1 MDLHAISVTVNA
13 FARTSHWR
21 RGSGS
26 AQRAGG
32 ERGGRGGWGGLIE
45 EEVYEKMAQRILI
58 LTQGE
63 VSQME
68 GGGVG
73 RGWVEGG
80 RRVSEGVRPRSP
92 PSGAD
97 GDRDGDGEVEG
108 GGGGG
113 VRRWPC

>member
-1 MDLHAISVTVNA
+1 
-13 FARTSHWR
+13 
-21 RGSGS
+21 
-26 AQRAGG
+26 
-32 ERGGRGGWGGLIE
+32 LIE

-113 VRRWPC
+113 GQEVAMLMGAFVKVGCMTPALMHRFLCDDV